1 MSASSSSPESPRARK
16 LKKDRAVGKAG
27 KSKAS
32 NAKGVAKKS
41 TATKGKKAK
50 AKTVNT
56 KPARFTREDEIPA
69 KSGRPRRDDAGSKP
83 SRSRDEFTDKPR
95 RSRDDSPTGGRRVR
109 SDDAPATRRPARSD
123 ETAPR
128 ARRPRSDEASAK
140 PRTSRFA
147 EDSRPER
154 KPRTK
159 RTFNDSVDFR
169 DEDRGGRSRS
179 EAPARKKPAGSYDSD
194 SRGEPRKRSSAP
206 RRDSGSSYDRRPPRT
221 NSRPPAAG
229 KAMKRQ
235 AQPAP
240 SGTETFESVGVHP
253 ALVKL
258 LAKDGITEPF
268 SIQQATLPDAIAGL
282 DVLGR
287 AQTGS
292 GKTLAF
298 GLAMLTKLAGRK
310 AKPRQPLG
318 LVLVPTRELAMQV
331 TDALTPLARVIDL
344 DVRLIAGGMPYAKQ
358 IDALRRGVPI
368 LVSTPGR
375 LSDLVDQGH
384 CDLSQIQV
392 VVLDEADQM
401 CDMGFMPQ
409 MIDILDLVPTQG
421 QRLLFSATLDGD
433 VDRLVSRYLKDPV
446 LHETSAT
453 GASVTT
459 MEHHVLIV
467 EPREKE
473 EVLQH
478 IAARNGK
485 SILFVRTQA
494 AADRISSEL
503 AHVGIPVGALHG
515 GKSQNLRTRTINEFR
530 EGVTDVLVATDVAAR
545 GIHVDGI
552 SLVVHVDPPGDPK
565 DYLHRSGRT
574 ARAGDEGRVV
584 TIIGPRQQRT
594 VLGMMDRI
602 GVEPEVT
609 RVTADSRALAEITGA
624 QEPSGKPWKLPKSA
638 PTGGGRGRPGGGGR
652 RNAGGG
658 RSSGRPRNR

>member
-1 MSASSSSPESPRARK
+1 
-16 LKKDRAVGKAG
+16 
-27 KSKAS
+27 
-32 NAKGVAKKS
+32 
-41 TATKGKKAK
+41 
-50 AKTVNT
+50 
-56 KPARFTREDEIPA
+56 
-69 KSGRPRRDDAGSKP
+69 
-83 SRSRDEFTDKPR
+83 
-95 RSRDDSPTGGRRVR
+95 
-109 SDDAPATRRPARSD
+109 
-123 ETAPR
+123 
-128 ARRPRSDEASAK
+128 
-140 PRTSRFA
+140 
-147 EDSRPER
+147 
-154 KPRTK
+154 
-159 RTFNDSVDFR
+159 
-169 DEDRGGRSRS
+169 
-179 EAPARKKPAGSYDSD
+179 
-194 SRGEPRKRSSAP
+194 
-206 RRDSGSSYDRRPPRT
+206 
-221 NSRPPAAG
+221 
-229 KAMKRQ
+229 MKRQ

-240 SGTETFESVGVHP
+240 SGSETFESVGVHP

-384 CDLSQIQV
+384 CDLSQIQI

-409 MIDILDLVPTQG
+409 MIDILDLVPTKG

-433 VDRLVSRYLKDPV
+433 VDRLVSRYLNDPV

-473 EVLQH
+473 SVLQH

-494 AADRISSEL
+494 AADRICSEL
-503 AHVGIPVGALHG
+503 AHVGVPVGALHG

-638 PTGGGRGRPGGGGR
+638 PSGGGRGRPGGGRGR
-652 RNAGGG
+652 PSGGG

>member
-41 TATKGKKAK
+41 TAAKGKKAK

-69 KSGRPRRDDAGSKP
+69 KSGRPRRDDAGAKP

-95 RSRDDSPTGGRRVR
+95 RSRDESPAGGRRVR

-123 ETAPR
+123 DSAPR

-179 EAPARKKPAGSYDSD
+179 VAPARKKPAGSYDSD

-503 AHVGIPVGALHG
+503 ANVGIPVGALHG

>member
-1 MSASSSSPESPRARK
+1 
-16 LKKDRAVGKAG
+16 
-27 KSKAS
+27 
-32 NAKGVAKKS
+32 
-41 TATKGKKAK
+41 
-50 AKTVNT
+50 
-56 KPARFTREDEIPA
+56 
-69 KSGRPRRDDAGSKP
+69 
-83 SRSRDEFTDKPR
+83 
-95 RSRDDSPTGGRRVR
+95 
-109 SDDAPATRRPARSD
+109 
-123 ETAPR
+123 
-128 ARRPRSDEASAK
+128 
-140 PRTSRFA
+140 
-147 EDSRPER
+147 
-154 KPRTK
+154 
-159 RTFNDSVDFR
+159 
-169 DEDRGGRSRS
+169 
-179 EAPARKKPAGSYDSD
+179 
-194 SRGEPRKRSSAP
+194 
-206 RRDSGSSYDRRPPRT
+206 
-221 NSRPPAAG
+221 
-229 KAMKRQ
+229 MKRQ

-331 TDALTPLARVIDL
+331 ADALTPLAHAIDL

-384 CDLSQIQV
+384 ADLSQIQV

-409 MIDILDLVPTQG
+409 MIDILDLVPTEG

-467 EPREKE
+467 EPREKD

-494 AADRISSEL
+494 AADRISAEL
-503 AHVGIPVGALHG
+503 AYVGIPVGALHG

-609 RVTADSRALAEITGA
+609 RVTADSQALEQITGA

-638 PTGGGRGRPGGGGR
+638 PTGGGRGRPGGSGGR
-652 RNAGGG
+652 GRAGGGG
-658 RSSGRPRNR
+658 RSSGRPRSR

>member
-1 MSASSSSPESPRARK
+1 MSASSSSPKSPRARK
-16 LKKDRAVGKAG
+16 LQKDRAVGKAG
-27 KSKAS
+27 KT
-32 NAKGVAKKS
+32 KGVAKKS
-41 TATKGKKAK
+41 PATKGKKAK

-69 KSGRPRRDDAGSKP
+69 KSGRTRRDEPA
-83 SRSRDEFTDKPR
+83 DKPR
-95 RSRDDSPTGGRRVR
+95 RSRDEAPSGGRRVR
-109 SDDAPATRRPARSD
+109 SDDAPATRRPARTD
-123 ETAPR
+123 DDAPR
-128 ARRPRSDEASAK
+128 ARRPRSDDAPAK
-140 PRTSRFA
+140 ARSSRFA
-147 EDSRPER
+147 QADKPER

-169 DEDRGGRSRS
+169 DDERGGRGRS
-179 EAPARKKPAGSYDSD
+179 EAPARKKAAGSYDSTT
-194 SRGEPRKRSSAP
+194 RGETRKRTSAP
-206 RRDSGSSYDRRPPRT
+206 RRDSDSSYDRRPPRT

-240 SGTETFESVGVHP
+240 SGSETFESVGVHP

-384 CDLSQIQV
+384 CDLSQIQI

-409 MIDILDLVPTQG
+409 MIDILDLVPTKG

-433 VDRLVSRYLKDPV
+433 VDRLVSRYLNDPV

-473 EVLQH
+473 SVLQH

-494 AADRISSEL
+494 AADRICSEL
-503 AHVGIPVGALHG
+503 AHVGVPVGALHG

-638 PTGGGRGRPGGGGR
+638 PSGGGRGRPGGGRGR
-652 RNAGGG
+652 PSGGG

>member
-1 MSASSSSPESPRARK
+1 MSASSSNPESPRARK
-16 LKKDRAVGKAG
+16 LKKDRSVDKAG
-27 KSKAS
+27 KSKAAS
-32 NAKGVAKKS
+32 AKGVAKKS
-41 TATKGKKAK
+41 SATNGKKAK

-69 KSGRPRRDDAGSKP
+69 KSGRTRRDDAGTKP
-83 SRSRDEFTDKPR
+83 SRSRDDA
-95 RSRDDSPTGGRRVR
+95 PTRRVR

-123 ETAPR
+123 DSAPR
-128 ARRPRSDEASAK
+128 ARRPRSDEAPTK

-147 EDSRPER
+147 QDSKPER

-159 RTFNDSVDFR
+159 QTFNDSVDFR
-169 DEDRGGRSRS
+169 SDDRPSRGRS

-194 SRGEPRKRSSAP
+194 SRSEPRKRSSAP

-229 KAMKRQ
+229 KAMKRE

-409 MIDILDLVPTQG
+409 MIDILDLVPTEG

-459 MEHHVLIV
+459 MEHHILIV
-467 EPREKE
+467 EPREKD

-494 AADRISSEL
+494 AADRISSDL
-503 AHVGIPVGALHG
+503 AFVGIPVGALHG

-602 GVEPEVT
+602 GVKPQVT
-609 RVTADSRALAEITGA
+609 RVTADSRDLTEITGA
-624 QEPSGKPWKLPKSA
+624 QEPSGKPWKLAKSA
-638 PTGGGRGRPGGGGR
+638 PTGGGRGRPGSGGR

>member
-1 MSASSSSPESPRARK
+1 MSASSSSPKSPRARK
-16 LKKDRAVGKAG
+16 LQKDRAVGKAG
-27 KSKAS
+27 KPKSAK
-32 NAKGVAKKS
+32 AKGVAKKS
-41 TATKGKKAK
+41 TAAKGKKAK

-56 KPARFTREDEIPA
+56 KPARFTREDEIPV
-69 KSGRPRRDDAGSKP
+69 KSGRKRSGETAEKPR
-83 SRSRDEFTDKPR
+83 RSRDEFADKPR
-95 RSRDDSPTGGRRVR
+95 RSRDEAPTGGRRVR
-109 SDDAPATRRPARSD
+109 SDDAPAPRRSVRSD
-123 ETAPR
+123 DAAPR
-128 ARRPRSDEASAK
+128 ARRSRDEAPAK
-140 PRTSRFA
+140 SRSPRFA
-147 EDSRPER
+147 ENERPER

-159 RTFNDSVDFR
+159 RTFNDSVDTR
-169 DEDRGGRSRS
+169 DDARPSRSRS
-179 EAPARKKPAGSYDSD
+179 DAPARKKSASSYESN
-194 SRGEPRKRSSAP
+194 SRGEVKKRSSAP
-206 RRDSGSSYDRRPPRT
+206 RRDSDSSYDRRPPRT
-221 NSRPPAAG
+221 GSRSSAPA

-240 SGTETFESVGVHP
+240 SGAETFESVGVHP

-331 TDALTPLARVIDL
+331 TDALTPLARTVDL

-358 IDALRRGVPI
+358 IDALRRAVPI

-384 CDLSQIQV
+384 ADLSQIQV

-409 MIDILDLVPTQG
+409 MIDILDLVPTKG

-467 EPREKE
+467 EPREKD

-494 AADRISSEL
+494 AADRISAEL

-609 RVTADSRALAEITGA
+609 RVTAGSRALTEITGA

-638 PTGGGRGRPGGGGR
+638 QSGGGRGRPAGGGR
-652 RNAGGG
+652 RNSGSG
-658 RSSGRPRNR
+658 RSSSRPRNR

>member
-1 MSASSSSPESPRARK
+1 MSASSSSPKSPRARK
-16 LKKDRAVGKAG
+16 LQKDRAAGKAG
-27 KSKAS
+27 KT
-32 NAKGVAKKS
+32 KGVAKKS
-41 TATKGKKAK
+41 PATKGKKAK

-69 KSGRPRRDDAGSKP
+69 KSGRTRRDETA
-83 SRSRDEFTDKPR
+83 DKPR
-95 RSRDDSPTGGRRVR
+95 RSRDEAPTGGRRVR
-109 SDDAPATRRPARSD
+109 NDDAPATRRPARTD
-123 ETAPR
+123 DDAPR
-128 ARRPRSDEASAK
+128 ARRPRSDDAPAK
-140 PRTSRFA
+140 ARSSRFA
-147 EDSRPER
+147 QADKPER
-154 KPRTK
+154 KPRTR

-169 DEDRGGRSRS
+169 DDERGGRGRS
-179 EAPARKKPAGSYDSD
+179 EAPARKKAAGSYDSTT
-194 SRGEPRKRSSAP
+194 RGETRKRTSAP
-206 RRDSGSSYDRRPPRT
+206 RRDSDSSYDRRPPRT

-229 KAMKRQ
+229 KGMKRQ

-240 SGTETFESVGVHP
+240 SGSETFESVGVHP

-384 CDLSQIQV
+384 CDLSQIQI

-409 MIDILDLVPTQG
+409 MIDILDLVPTKG

-433 VDRLVSRYLKDPV
+433 VDRLVSRYLNDPV

-473 EVLQH
+473 SVLQH

-494 AADRISSEL
+494 AADRICSEL
-503 AHVGIPVGALHG
+503 AHVGVPVGALHG

-638 PTGGGRGRPGGGGR
+638 PSGGGRGRPGGGRGR
-652 RNAGGG
+652 PSGGG

>member
-1 MSASSSSPESPRARK
+1 MSASNSTPASPRARK
-16 LKKDRAVGKAG
+16 LQKDRAIGKTGKPKAS
-27 KSKAS
+27 KSKAVS
-32 NAKGVAKKS
+32 KKS
-41 TATKGKKAK
+41 AATKGKKVK
-50 AKTVNT
+50 TKTVNT
-56 KPARFTREDEIPA
+56 KPARFTREEEVAA
-69 KSGRPRRDDAGSKP
+69 KPRR
-83 SRSRDEFTDKPR
+83 SREEVDSKPR
-95 RSRDDSPTGGRRVR
+95 RSRDEAPASRTSRSRDDDSARPRRSR
-109 SDDAPATRRPARSD
+109 DEAPAKPRAKRYDDAPTK
-123 ETAPR
+123 PR
-128 ARRPRSDEASAK
+128 AKRYEDEAPAK
-140 PRTSRFA
+140 PRAKRYDDAPPT
-147 EDSRPER
+147 DR

-159 RTFNDSVDFR
+159 RTFADAPSSRDDDSR
-169 DEDRGGRSRS
+169 DRRSASAAPKRKFADSPERRSEGAPKKRATSSRS
-179 EAPARKKPAGSYDSD
+179 
-194 SRGEPRKRSSAP
+194 
-206 RRDSGSSYDRRPPRT
+206 DSGSRYDSRPPRGKS
-221 NSRPPAAG
+221 SRPSSAKPST
-229 KAMKRQ
+229 RV

-240 SGTETFESVGVHP
+240 TGDETFESVGVHP

-258 LAKDGITEPF
+258 LAKDGITAPF
-268 SIQQATLPDAIAGL
+268 AIQQASLPDAISGL

-331 TDALTPLARVIDL
+331 TDALTPLSKAVDL

-384 CDLSQIQV
+384 ADLSQIQI

-409 MIDILDLVPTQG
+409 MIDILDLVPDNG

-433 VDRLVSRYLKDPV
+433 VDRLVSRYLNDPV

-459 MEHHVLIV
+459 MEHHVLVV
-467 EPREKE
+467 EPSQKT

-494 AADRISSEL
+494 AADRISNEL
-503 AHVGIPVGALHG
+503 AEVGVPVGALHG

-530 EGVTDVLVATDVAAR
+530 EGVTNVLVATDVAAR

-584 TIIGPRQQRT
+584 TIVGPRQQRT

-602 GVEPEVT
+602 GVDPEVN
-609 RVTADSRALAEITGA
+609 RVTADSKVLVEITGA
-624 QEPSGKPWKLPKSA
+624 QVPSGKPWKLPKTAQS
-638 PTGGGRGRPGGGGR
+638 GGGRGRPGGGGR
-652 RNAGGG
+652 RNSAPG
-658 RSSGRPRNR
+658 RGSSRPRNR

>member
-41 TATKGKKAK
+41 TAAKGKKAK

-69 KSGRPRRDDAGSKP
+69 KSGRPRRDDAGAKP

-95 RSRDDSPTGGRRVR
+95 RSRDDSPAGGRRVR

-123 ETAPR
+123 DSAPR

-179 EAPARKKPAGSYDSD
+179 VAPARKKPAGSYDSD

-594 VLGMMDRI
+594 VLAMMDRI

>member
-1 MSASSSSPESPRARK
+1 MSASSSSPQSPRARK
-16 LKKDRAVGKAG
+16 LQKDRAVGKAG
-27 KSKAS
+27 KSKAAKS
-32 NAKGVAKKS
+32 KGVAKKS
-41 TATKGKKAK
+41 TAAKGKKAK

-56 KPARFTREDEIPA
+56 KPARFTREDEVPA
-69 KSGRPRRDDAGSKP
+69 KSGRK
-83 SRSRDEFTDKPR
+83 RSEEAPAKPR
-95 RSRDDSPTGGRRVR
+95 RSRDEAPSSGRRAR
-109 SDDAPATRRPARSD
+109 TDDAPTTRRSARND
-123 ETAPR
+123 DTAPR
-128 ARRPRSDEASAK
+128 ARRPRSDEAPSKSRSTRFEQAD
-140 PRTSRFA
+140 RT
-147 EDSRPER
+147 ER

-159 RTFNDSVDFR
+159 RTYPDSVDTR
-169 DEDRGGRSRS
+169 DDERPSRGRSG
-179 EAPARKKPAGSYDSD
+179 APARKKPASSYEST
-194 SRGEPRKRSSAP
+194 SRGETKKRSSAP
-206 RRDSGSSYDRRPPRT
+206 RRDSDSSYDRRPPRT
-221 NSRPPAAG
+221 SSHSSSPA

-240 SGTETFESVGVHP
+240 SGAETFESVGVHP

-331 TDALTPLARVIDL
+331 TDALTPLARTIDL

-384 CDLSQIQV
+384 ADLSQIQV

-409 MIDILDLVPTQG
+409 MIDILDLVPTKG

-433 VDRLVSRYLKDPV
+433 VDRLVSRYLNDPV

-467 EPREKE
+467 EPRQKD

-494 AADRISSEL
+494 AADRISAEL

-530 EGVTDVLVATDVAAR
+530 EGITDVLVATDVAAR

-609 RVTADSRALAEITGA
+609 RVTADSPALTEITGA
-624 QEPSGKPWKLPKSA
+624 QEPSGKPWKLPKTAQSA
-638 PTGGGRGRPGGGGR
+638 GGRGRPGGAGR
-652 RNAGGG
+652 RNSGSG

>member
-1 MSASSSSPESPRARK
+1 MSASSSSPKSPRARK
-16 LKKDRAVGKAG
+16 LQKDRAVGKAG

-32 NAKGVAKKS
+32 TAKGGAKKS
-41 TATKGKKAK
+41 SATNGKKTK

-56 KPARFTREDEIPA
+56 KPARFTREDEILA
-69 KSGRPRRDDAGSKP
+69 KSGRTRRDEAT
-83 SRSRDEFTDKPR
+83 EKPR
-95 RSRDDSPTGGRRVR
+95 RSRDEAPTGGRRVR

-123 ETAPR
+123 DSAPR
-128 ARRPRSDEASAK
+128 ARPARSDEAPTKS
-140 PRTSRFA
+140 RTSRFA

-169 DEDRGGRSRS
+169 DEDRPSRGRS

-194 SRGEPRKRSSAP
+194 SRSEPRKRSSAPRSAP

-409 MIDILDLVPTQG
+409 MIDILDLVPTEG

-467 EPREKE
+467 EPREKD

-503 AHVGIPVGALHG
+503 AYVGIPVGALHG

-638 PTGGGRGRPGGGGR
+638 PTGGGRGRPSGGGR

>member
-1 MSASSSSPESPRARK
+1 
-16 LKKDRAVGKAG
+16 
-27 KSKAS
+27 
-32 NAKGVAKKS
+32 
-41 TATKGKKAK
+41 
-50 AKTVNT
+50 
-56 KPARFTREDEIPA
+56 
-69 KSGRPRRDDAGSKP
+69 
-83 SRSRDEFTDKPR
+83 
-95 RSRDDSPTGGRRVR
+95 
-109 SDDAPATRRPARSD
+109 
-123 ETAPR
+123 
-128 ARRPRSDEASAK
+128 
-140 PRTSRFA
+140 
-147 EDSRPER
+147 
-154 KPRTK
+154 
-159 RTFNDSVDFR
+159 
-169 DEDRGGRSRS
+169 
-179 EAPARKKPAGSYDSD
+179 
-194 SRGEPRKRSSAP
+194 
-206 RRDSGSSYDRRPPRT
+206 
-221 NSRPPAAG
+221 
-229 KAMKRQ
+229 
-235 AQPAP
+235 
-240 SGTETFESVGVHP
+240 
-253 ALVKL
+253 
-258 LAKDGITEPF
+258 
-268 SIQQATLPDAIAGL
+268 
-282 DVLGR
+282 
-287 AQTGS
+287 
-292 GKTLAF
+292 
-298 GLAMLTKLAGRK
+298 
-310 AKPRQPLG
+310 
-318 LVLVPTRELAMQV
+318 MQV
-331 TDALTPLARVIDL
+331 NDALTPLAHTVDL

-384 CDLSQIQV
+384 ADLSQIQV

-467 EPREKE
+467 EPREKD

-494 AADRISSEL
+494 AADRISAEL

-530 EGVTDVLVATDVAAR
+530 EGITDVLVATDVAAR

-624 QEPSGKPWKLPKSA
+624 QEPSGKPWKLPKTAQS
-638 PTGGGRGRPGGGGR
+638 GGGRGRPGSGGR
-652 RNAGGG
+652 RNSGSG

>member
-41 TATKGKKAK
+41 TAAKGKKAK

-69 KSGRPRRDDAGSKP
+69 KSGRPRRDDAGAKP

-95 RSRDDSPTGGRRVR
+95 RSRDDSPAGGRRVR

-123 ETAPR
+123 DSAPR

-179 EAPARKKPAGSYDSD
+179 VAPARKKPAGSYDSD

-503 AHVGIPVGALHG
+503 ANVGIPVGALHG

>member
-1 MSASSSSPESPRARK
+1 MSASSSSPKSPRARK
-16 LKKDRAVGKAG
+16 LQKDRAVGKAG

-32 NAKGVAKKS
+32 TAKGGAKKS
-41 TATKGKKAK
+41 SATNGKKAK

-69 KSGRPRRDDAGSKP
+69 KSGRTRRDEAT
-83 SRSRDEFTDKPR
+83 EKPR
-95 RSRDDSPTGGRRVR
+95 RSRDEAPTGGRRVR

-123 ETAPR
+123 DSAPR
-128 ARRPRSDEASAK
+128 ARRPRSDEAPTKS
-140 PRTSRFA
+140 RTSRFA

-169 DEDRGGRSRS
+169 DEDRPSRGRS

-194 SRGEPRKRSSAP
+194 SRSEPRKRSSAP

-409 MIDILDLVPTQG
+409 MIDILDLVPTVG

-467 EPREKE
+467 EPREKD

-503 AHVGIPVGALHG
+503 AYVGIPVGALHG

>member
-1 MSASSSSPESPRARK
+1 MSASSSSPKSPRARK
-16 LKKDRAVGKAG
+16 LQKDRAAGKAG
-27 KSKAS
+27 KT
-32 NAKGVAKKS
+32 KGVAKKS
-41 TATKGKKAK
+41 PATKGKKAK

-69 KSGRPRRDDAGSKP
+69 KSGRTRRDEPA
-83 SRSRDEFTDKPR
+83 DKPR
-95 RSRDDSPTGGRRVR
+95 RSRDEAPTGGRRVR
-109 SDDAPATRRPARSD
+109 SDDAPTTRRPARTD
-123 ETAPR
+123 DDAPR
-128 ARRPRSDEASAK
+128 ARRPRSDDAPAK
-140 PRTSRFA
+140 ARSSRFA
-147 EDSRPER
+147 QADKPER

-169 DEDRGGRSRS
+169 DDERGGRGRS
-179 EAPARKKPAGSYDSD
+179 EAPARKKAAGSYDSTTH
-194 SRGEPRKRSSAP
+194 GEPRKRSSAP
-206 RRDSGSSYDRRPPRT
+206 RRDSDSSYDRRPPRT

-240 SGTETFESVGVHP
+240 SGSETFESVGVHL

-384 CDLSQIQV
+384 CDLSQIQI

-409 MIDILDLVPTQG
+409 MIDILDLVPTKG

-433 VDRLVSRYLKDPV
+433 VDRLVSRYLNDPV

-453 GASVTT
+453 GASVAT

-473 EVLQH
+473 SVLQH

-494 AADRISSEL
+494 AADRICSEL

-638 PTGGGRGRPGGGGR
+638 PSGGGRGRPGGGRGR
-652 RNAGGG
+652 PSGGG

>member
-1 MSASSSSPESPRARK
+1 MSASSSSPKSPRARK
-16 LKKDRAVGKAG
+16 LQKDRAAG
-27 KSKAS
+27 KSKVTKT
-32 NAKGVAKKS
+32 KGAAKKS

-56 KPARFTREDEIPA
+56 KPARFTREDEVPA
-69 KSGRPRRDDAGSKP
+69 KSGRPRRD
-83 SRSRDEFTDKPR
+83 EVTDKPR
-95 RSRDDSPTGGRRVR
+95 RSHDEAPTGGRRAR
-109 SDDAPATRRPARSD
+109 TDDAPATRRPARRD
-123 ETAPR
+123 DDAPR
-128 ARRPRSDEASAK
+128 ARRPRNDDAPSKSR
-140 PRTSRFA
+140 PSRFVEA
-147 EDSRPER
+147 EKPER

-159 RTFNDSVDFR
+159 RTFSDSVDFR
-169 DEDRGGRSRS
+169 DDERPSRGRSA
-179 EAPARKKPAGSYDSD
+179 APARKKAAGSYDSS
-194 SRGEPRKRSSAP
+194 SRGETKKRSSSP
-206 RRDSGSSYDRRPPRT
+206 RRDSDSSYDRRPPRT
-221 NSRPPAAG
+221 GSRPPAAG

-240 SGTETFESVGVHP
+240 TGAETFESVGVHP

-384 CDLSQIQV
+384 ADLSQIQV

-409 MIDILDLVPTQG
+409 MIDILDLVPTKG

-433 VDRLVSRYLKDPV
+433 VDRLVSRYLNDPV

-473 EVLQH
+473 AVLQH

-503 AHVGIPVGALHG
+503 ANVGIPVGALHG

-609 RVTADSRALAEITGA
+609 RVTADSKALTEITGA
-624 QEPSGKPWKLPKSA
+624 QEPSGKPWKLPKTAQS
-638 PTGGGRGRPGGGGR
+638 GGGRGRPGGGGR
-652 RNAGGG
+652 RNAGSG
-658 RSSGRPRNR
+658 RGSSRPRNR

>member
-1 MSASSSSPESPRARK
+1 MSASSSSPKSPRARK
-16 LKKDRAVGKAG
+16 LQKDRAVGKAG
-27 KSKAS
+27 KSK
-32 NAKGVAKKS
+32 GVAKKS
-41 TATKGKKAK
+41 AATKGKKAK

-69 KSGRPRRDDAGSKP
+69 KK
-83 SRSRDEFTDKPR
+83 SRARKDESAEKPR
-95 RSRDDSPTGGRRVR
+95 RSRDDAPTAGRRAR
-109 SDDAPATRRPARSD
+109 PDDAPRRPARVD
-123 ETAPR
+123 DAPR
-128 ARRPRSDEASAK
+128 ARRA
-140 PRTSRFA
+140 RTDDAPTKSRPARFA
-147 EDSRPER
+147 QDSASER

-169 DEDRGGRSRS
+169 NDEQPSRGRSDS
-179 EAPARKKPAGSYDSD
+179 PARKKPAGSYDSD
-194 SRGEPRKRSSAP
+194 SRGEPKKRSSAP

-459 MEHHVLIV
+459 MEHHILIV
-467 EPREKE
+467 EPREKD

-494 AADRISSEL
+494 AADRISGDL

-574 ARAGDEGRVV
+574 ARAGYEGRVV
-584 TIIGPRQQRT
+584 TNIGPRQQRT

-609 RVTADSRALAEITGA
+609 RVTADSRALTEITGA